1 MKRFLGALM
10 SFSIL
15 LQPMVSTANQM
26 KYGSVALA
34 SDENKVEVTTN
45 EDATDN
51 GRNGSSNDKKL
62 RNSED
67 EKDNSSV
74 SSSNRAN
81 DSPTAMGVDEDGNIT
96 YGIGLEKESLSFDV
110 LKAKT
115 KTPDDVDFD
124 DRDSIKAALSNPDF
138 PFKPDEE
145 WGTFARSQG
154 TKMETWSEIDR
165 DTAKWYREYYNMR
178 LNLMNLARGV
188 AEYDGGH
195 YTASIKLHPTLMR
208 LNDAISWSAYTDRY
222 GNKQPGGYKPG
233 TELGWL
239 YIGGGL
245 VFCLQ
250 PDRPLNTGNG
260 VTGRRDLASIIGQQ
274 AVKDLAKLIYVTQGH
289 RAGVSLK
296 EGDISYYRYIA
307 GQLLVWGYMNRD
319 ASLGALQP
327 NLTIKEWES
336 GSIDRLN
343 DEINKIRAEIAAL
356 DNNGSSLL
364 VANSQY
370 TVKPGQVLELNLNGY
385 KNLSTSVSGI
395 IESAQIVGDK
405 VRIKIKDRDALGGAK
420 IGLLTVDK
428 DKDKYSILERYQPD
442 NASLQQ
448 TVWLQDFYDPASS
461 RVTFNLEDPRGSLR
475 LKKVDETGEAVPYA
489 KFNVTGPEGFYRDVE
504 VTDGEVTLDDLLAG
518 DYTIREIEGHT
529 NYVVNT
535 ESKTVTVSDGGFVTE
550 EIVNKRLAGDFGIFK
565 RNDSTNMGI
574 SGVKFKLTGNSVYN
588 NEQVDRTETTDNQ
601 GKLTFRNLPLGTYNV
616 TEETPAGYV
625 TNGKTYTVKVFKANP
640 NDTTATVNVKDGNK
654 DLTLNGGVLTV
665 DNTPVRGN
673 IKIIKKGSGNWLKN
687 LYQAFLLEGAEFGIY
702 DSQGKEVA
710 KAKTNAQGVVEFN
723 NLLGGKYTVK
733 ETFVP
738 EGFRKIDDF
747 EVTIAEHGKTVTV
760 EKVDEVR
767 KGKLRVVKVDKENNK
782 PVNFAGAQFKIKNLQ
797 TNQFIQQDGK
807 DTFDTNDKGE
817 FTTKLDL
824 LYGKYELVEVKAPV
838 GYVLDTKPVK
848 FSVTGDD
855 TVVSLNFADVR
866 VKGKVTVL
874 KTGAVPTKVAKSNGS
889 YGTEYVLTMEQGR
902 NLSGV
907 EFDVIAK
914 ENITLKTGDVVKR
927 AGEKV
932 GTIVTNAQGQGQ
944 FEGLEI
950 GKYILKETKAPVGY
964 VFAKDTE
971 FEITYEGETK
981 AVVTKD
987 TTVAN
992 DFRQVK
998 LILDKV
1004 EQKQVGLDT
1013 TVNKEHGV
1021 PKYENVPGAGKVFV
1035 VRTKDAI
1042 RDPKGQE
1049 LVPAGGIMATLTT
1062 DGKGHVDKTLAL
1074 PDGKYTV
1081 QEVKTTAGLVLDPAV
1096 REFTVSSVGN
1106 NGIQEINI
1114 AKLVLGGKTHFENN
1128 LKPIELKT
1136 TATNKDDGS
1145 KVVGATEDVT
1155 IVDRVQYKNLIVD
1168 GRSYTVSGKLM
1179 VRETGKPLQ
1188 VGGKE
1193 VVASKT
1199 FVPTVS
1205 DGYVDLEFKFDASA
1219 LGGNKVVAFE
1229 DLHQDKIHVGT
1240 HSDIN
1245 DDGQTVTVPKFE
1257 LKTTAVNAVDNSKV
1271 FDPKEKV
1278 VLKDTVEYKG
1288 AVVGKEYTVTGTLV
1302 DTDGKPILENGKPVV
1317 GETKFKAIATSGTVD
1332 VMFTFNAKSLRGKDV
1347 VVFEKA
1353 YINVGVKLKLVGKHE
1368 DPKDKGQTVKVLDPK
1383 IETMASFNGR
1393 KVEDHLGQVTLR
1405 DVVKATNVIVGND
1418 YELTADLMDPETE
1431 KPIVGKDGQKVTT
1444 KVKFKVGS
1452 ENTFV
1457 VKEEP
1462 KLEKGQMYV
1471 VREGKLIVVNEEG
1484 TLVKEVP
1491 VVNAKDLQ
1499 KGTPVTMFTFAD
1511 LNYDASILENTLKS
1525 NEDLTY
1531 DDAKANK
1538 SLDLLG
1544 LGGKDLT
1551 LPKEKVEQPKEGTE
1565 PKDGNKPVDGK
1576 ATTPSDKTDGKDK
1589 PVDKDKKVEAPKGIH
1604 VDKDG
1609 KVTYTGGDKAILD
1622 DLLKGV
1628 FNPTDLELDELVR
1641 KYKAK
1646 SIKTVVVYEGL
1657 SVDGGEIA
1665 FHRDPKDTDQQG
1677 YHNNIKLRTTFMDV
1691 KTNSHLIEVGGTV
1704 DLVDKV
1710 AVYNVINGNE
1720 YEVTGTIHD
1729 RNTGKPLTKENGEVY
1744 TNTVKVKVNVDGAKQ
1759 GEVVNTVVDVPFT
1772 VNVADIKTSH
1782 IVAFEE
1788 IKRAGGIDV
1797 LAIHKDVNDKYQ
1809 TVEKTTPEVGTKF
1822 ADVKGSQEI
1831 LPMEKVKV
1839 IDHVSLKNV
1848 VNGKKYEVTGTIM
1861 DKATG
1866 KQLVD
1871 ANGKPYESKVT
1882 VEVKD
1887 KDKPEGARVDTTVEV
1902 EFEIDASKLAGKEI
1916 VAFEEL
1922 RKAGDPEVIGSHK
1935 DINDKG
1941 QTIKVNKPVLKT
1953 KAIVDGKKEVTI
1965 DGDVTIEDVISYSG
1979 LKVGVEYTF
1988 TGKLMDAKTKQ
1999 PLKVDGKEVVAET
2012 KVTPD
2017 KESGTAKVTFKFNA
2031 KGLDTTKVVV
2041 FEKALAY
2048 NELTKKPNVIGTHED
2063 FNDKD
2068 QTVDLVKKRLPNT
2081 SLSDMFTDYSGYG
2094 LVVLVVSGLG
2104 LVVIRRRKAE

>member
-1 MKRFLGALM
+1 M
-10 SFSIL
+10 L
-15 LQPMVSTANQM
+15 LQPVVTTANQM

-34 SDENKVEVTTN
+34 SDETRVDVTTN

-51 GRNGSSNDKKL
+51 SRNGSSNDKKL
-62 RNSED
+62 RDSVEK
-67 EKDNSSV
+67 KDNSSV

-81 DSPTAMGVDEDGNIT
+81 DSPIAMGLDEDGNIT
-96 YGIGLEKESLSFDV
+96 YGIELEKESLSFDV

-124 DRDSIKAALSNPDF
+124 DKDSIRAALSNPDF

-145 WGTFARSQG
+145 WGAYAKSQG
-154 TKMETWSEIDR
+154 AKMNTWSEIDR

-178 LNLMNLARGV
+178 LNLMNKAQGV
-188 AEYDGGH
+188 AVYDGGH
-195 YTASIKLHPTLMR
+195 YTVKIDLHPVLSQT
-208 LNDAISWSAYTDRY
+208 NDGVTWTGYTDRL
-222 GNKQPGGYKPG
+222 GNYIPGGTRPG
-233 TELGWL
+233 TELSWI
-239 YIGGGL
+239 YVGGGL
-245 VFCLQ
+245 VFCIQ
-250 PDRPLNTGNG
+250 PERGLNTGNG
-260 VTGRRDLASIIGQQ
+260 VTGHRDLASKIGRQ
-274 AVKDLAKLIYVTQGH
+274 AAQDLAKIIYVTQGN
-289 RAGVSLK
+289 RAGVSLTK
-296 EGDISYYRYIA
+296 GSISFERYIA
-307 GQLLVWGYMNRD
+307 GQILIWGYMKQG
-319 ASLGALQP
+319 ASLGEIQP
-327 NLTIKEWES
+327 GLTIAEWS
-336 GSIDRLN
+336 NGAIDRVN
-343 DEINKIRAEIAAL
+343 AEINDIRAGIAAL
-356 DNNGSSLL
+356 ESNGGSLL
-364 VANSQY
+364 IANSEY
-370 TVKPGQVLELNLNGY
+370 TVKPGQVLELNLNSY
-385 KNLSTSVSGI
+385 RNLSTSVGGI
-395 IESAQIVGDK
+395 IESAQIIGDK
-405 VRIKIKDRDALGGAK
+405 VRIKIKDRDALNGDKTGVV
-420 IGLLTVDK
+420 IVERDK
-428 DKDKYSILERYQPD
+428 DNYSVVERYEPD
-442 NASLQQ
+442 NSSLQQ
-448 TVWLQDFYDPASS
+448 TIWLQTFGDPAKET
-461 RVTFNLEDPRGSLR
+461 VKFNLEDPRGSLK
-475 LKKVDETGEAVPYA
+475 LKKVDDTGEAVPYA
-489 KFNVTGPEGFYRDVE
+489 KFNITGPDGYNKDVE
-504 VTDGEVTLDDLLAG
+504 VTNGEVTLDDLLAG
-518 DYTIREIEGHT
+518 DYTIREIEGHV

-535 ESKTVTVSDGGFVTE
+535 ESKTVTVTDGGFVTE

-565 RNDSTNMGI
+565 RNDLTNAGI

-601 GKLTFRNLPLGTYNV
+601 GKLTFRDLPLGTYNV

-625 TNGKTYTVKVFKANP
+625 TNGKTYTVKVFKANA
-640 NDTTATVNVKDGNK
+640 NDTTATVTVKDGNA
-654 DLTLNGGVLTV
+654 DLTVNDGVLTV

-673 IKIIKKGSGNWLKN
+673 VKIIKKGSGNWLKN

-702 DSQGKEVA
+702 DGQGKEVA

-747 EVTIAEHGKTVTV
+747 EVTIAEHGKTVTI

-838 GYVLDTKPVK
+838 GYILDTKPVK

-874 KTGAVPTKVAKSNGS
+874 KTGAVPTKVAKSNGN

-944 FEGLEI
+944 LEGLEI
-950 GKYILKETKAPVGY
+950 GKYILKETKAPAGY
-964 VFAKDTE
+964 IFAKDTE

-1013 TVNKEHGV
+1013 TTNKAHGV

-1049 LVPAGGIMATLTT
+1049 LVPVGGIMATLTT

-1081 QEVKTTAGLVLDPAV
+1081 QEVKTTAGLILDQAV

-1106 NGIQEINI
+1106 NGIQEVNI

-1128 LKPIELKT
+1128 LNPIELKT

-1145 KVVGATEDVT
+1145 KVLGATEDVT

-1188 VGGKE
+1188 VNGKE

-1245 DDGQTVTVPKFE
+1245 DDGQTVTIPKFE
-1257 LKTTAVNAVDNSKV
+1257 LKTTAVNAADNSKV

-1302 DTDGKPILENGKPVV
+1302 DTDGRPILENGKPVV
-1317 GETKFKAIATSGTVD
+1317 GETKFKATATSGSVD

-1353 YINVGVKLKLVGKHE
+1353 YVGVGVKPKLVGKHE

-1393 KVEDHLGQVTLR
+1393 KVEDRLGQVTLR

-1444 KVKFKVGS
+1444 KVKFKVGG
-1452 ENTFV
+1452 ENTYV

-1471 VREGKLIVVNEEG
+1471 VRDGKLIVVNEEG

-1551 LPKEKVEQPKEGTE
+1551 LPKEKVEQPKEG
-1565 PKDGNKPVDGK
+1565 NKPVDGK
-1576 ATTPSDKTDGKDK
+1576 ATTPSDKADGKDK
-1589 PVDKDKKVEAPKGIH
+1589 PADKDKKVEAPKGIH

-1628 FNPTDLELDELVR
+1628 FNPSDLELDELVR

-1657 SVDGGEIA
+1657 SVDGQEIA

-1729 RNTGKPLTKENGEVY
+1729 RNTGKPLTKENGDVY

-1953 KAIVDGKKEVTI
+1953 KATVDGKKEVTI

-2094 LVVLVVSGLG
+2094 LVVLVISGLG

>member
-1 MKRFLGALM
+1 M
-10 SFSIL
+10 L

-34 SDENKVEVTTN
+34 SDENRVEVTTN
-45 EDATDN
+45 EDATEN
-51 GRNGSSNDKKL
+51 RINGSSNDKKL
-62 RNSED
+62 RNNED
-67 EKDNSSV
+67 KTDKSSV
-74 SSSNRAN
+74 SGSNKAN
-81 DSPTAMGVDEDGNIT
+81 DSPVALGVDNAGNIT
-96 YGIGLEKESLSFDV
+96 YGLELEKESLSFDV
-110 LKAKT
+110 LKART

-124 DRDSIKAALSNPDF
+124 DMDSIRAALSNPDF

-145 WGTFARSQG
+145 WGAFAKTQG
-154 TKMETWSEIDR
+154 AKMETWSEIDR
-165 DTAKWYREYYNMR
+165 NAAKWYREYYNMR
-178 LNLMNLARGV
+178 LNLMAIAHGV

-195 YTASIKLHPTLMR
+195 YTATIKLHPTLMQM
-208 LNDAISWSAYTDRY
+208 NNAISWSAYTDRY
-222 GNKQPGGYKPG
+222 GHHQPAADKPG

-250 PDRPLNTGNG
+250 PERLLNTGNG

-307 GQLLVWGYMNRD
+307 GQLLVWGYMRQG
-319 ASLGALQP
+319 ASLGDLQP
-327 NLTIKEWES
+327 DISIKSWEN
-336 GSIDRLN
+336 GSIERLN

-356 DNNGSSLL
+356 DNNGGSLL
-364 VANSQY
+364 IANSEY
-370 TVKPGQVLELNLNGY
+370 TVKPGQVLELNLNSY

-395 IESAQIVGDK
+395 VESAQIIGDK

-448 TVWLQDFYDPASS
+448 TVWLQEFGDPDSAEV
-461 RVTFNLEDPRGSLR
+461 RFNLEDPRGSLK
-475 LKKVDETGEAVPYA
+475 LKKVDDTGEAVPYA
-489 KFNVTGPEGFYRDVE
+489 KFNVTGPDGYNKDVE
-504 VTDGEVTLDDLLAG
+504 VTNGEVTLDDLLAG
-518 DYTIREIEGHT
+518 DYTIREIEGHV

-535 ESKTVTVSDGGFVTE
+535 ESKTVTVTDGGFATE

-565 RNDSTNMGI
+565 RNDLTNAGI

-588 NEQVDRTETTDNQ
+588 NEQVDRTETTDTQ
-601 GKLTFRNLPLGTYNV
+601 GKLTFRDLPLGTYNV

-625 TNGKTYTVKVFKANP
+625 TNGKTYTVKVFKANA
-640 NDTTATVNVKDGNK
+640 NDTTATVTVKDGNT
-654 DLTLNGGVLTV
+654 DLTVNDGVLTV

-673 IKIIKKGSGNWLKN
+673 VKIIKKGSGNWLKN

-702 DSQGKEVA
+702 DGQGKEIA

-747 EVTIAEHGKTVTV
+747 EVTISEHGKTVTI

-838 GYVLDTKPVK
+838 GYLLDTKPVK

-866 VKGKVTVL
+866 VKGKVTVV

-950 GKYILKETKAPVGY
+950 GKYVLKETKAPAGY
-964 VFAKDTE
+964 IFAKDTE

-981 AVVTKD
+981 AVVTKG

-1004 EQKQVGLDT
+1004 EQRQVGLDT
-1013 TVNKEHGV
+1013 TANKEHGV

-1049 LVPAGGIMATLTT
+1049 LVPASGIMATLTT

-1128 LKPIELKT
+1128 LKPIELRT

-1188 VGGKE
+1188 VNGKE

-1199 FVPTVS
+1199 FVPTTS

-1245 DDGQTVTVPKFE
+1245 DDGQTVTIPKFE
-1257 LKTTAVNAVDNSKV
+1257 LKTTAVNAADNSKV

-1302 DTDGKPILENGKPVV
+1302 DTDGRPILENGKPVV
-1317 GETKFKAIATSGTVD
+1317 GETKFKATATSGSVD
-1332 VMFTFNAKSLRGKDV
+1332 VMFTFNAKALRGKDV

-1353 YINVGVKLKLVGKHE
+1353 YVNVGVKPKLVGKHE

-1393 KVEDHLGQVTLR
+1393 KVEDRLGQVTLR
-1405 DVVKATNVIVGND
+1405 DVVKATNVVVGND

-1444 KVKFKVGS
+1444 KVKFKVGG
-1452 ENTFV
+1452 ENTYV

-1471 VREGKLIVVNEEG
+1471 VRDGKLIIVNEEG
-1484 TLVKEVP
+1484 TQVKEVP
-1491 VVNAKDLQ
+1491 VVDAKSLQ

-1551 LPKEKVEQPKEGTE
+1551 LPKEKAEQPKEGTE

-1576 ATTPSDKTDGKDK
+1576 ATKPSDKADGKDKTDGKDK
-1589 PVDKDKKVEAPKGIH
+1589 PVDKDKKAEAPKGIH

-1628 FNPTDLELDELVR
+1628 FNPTDLELDELAR

-1657 SVDGGEIA
+1657 SVDGQEIA

-1729 RNTGKPLTKENGEVY
+1729 RNTGKPLTKENGDVY
-1744 TNTVKVKVNVDGAKQ
+1744 TNTVKVKVNVEGAKQ

-1788 IKRAGGIDV
+1788 IKRAGGVDV

-1953 KAIVDGKKEVTI
+1953 KATVDGKKEVTI

-2094 LVVLVVSGLG
+2094 LVVLVISGLG
-2104 LVVIRRRKAE
+2104 LVVIKRRKAE

>member
-1 MKRFLGALM
+1 M
-10 SFSIL
+10 L
-15 LQPMVSTANQM
+15 LQPVVTTANQM

-34 SDENKVEVTTN
+34 SDETKVDVTTN

-51 GRNGSSNDKKL
+51 SRNGSSNDKKL
-62 RNSED
+62 RDSVEK
-67 EKDNSSV
+67 KDNSSV

-81 DSPTAMGVDEDGNIT
+81 DSPIAMGLDEDGNIT
-96 YGIGLEKESLSFDV
+96 YGIELEKESLSFDV

-124 DRDSIKAALSNPDF
+124 DKDSIRAALSNPDF

-145 WGTFARSQG
+145 WGAYAKSQG
-154 TKMETWSEIDR
+154 AKMNTWSEIDR

-178 LNLMNLARGV
+178 LNLMNKAQGV
-188 AEYDGGH
+188 AVYDGGH
-195 YTASIKLHPTLMR
+195 YTVKIDLHPVLSQT
-208 LNDAISWSAYTDRY
+208 NDGVTWTGYTDRL
-222 GNKQPGGYKPG
+222 GNYIPGGTRPG
-233 TELGWL
+233 TELSWI
-239 YIGGGL
+239 YVGGGL
-245 VFCLQ
+245 VFCIQ
-250 PDRPLNTGNG
+250 PERGLNTGNG
-260 VTGRRDLASIIGQQ
+260 VTGHRDLASKIGRQ
-274 AVKDLAKLIYVTQGH
+274 AAQDLAKIIYVTQGN
-289 RAGVSLK
+289 RAGVSLTK
-296 EGDISYYRYIA
+296 GSISFERYIA
-307 GQLLVWGYMNRD
+307 GQILIWGYMKQG
-319 ASLGALQP
+319 ASLGEIQP
-327 NLTIKEWES
+327 GLTIAEWS
-336 GSIDRLN
+336 NGAIDRVN
-343 DEINKIRAEIAAL
+343 AEINDIRAGIAAL
-356 DNNGSSLL
+356 ESNGGSLL
-364 VANSQY
+364 IANSEY
-370 TVKPGQVLELNLNGY
+370 TVKPGQVLELNLNNY
-385 KNLSTSVSGI
+385 RNLSTSVSGI
-395 IESAQIVGDK
+395 VESAQIIGDK

-420 IGLLTVDK
+420 IGTVTVGK
-428 DKDKYSILERYQPD
+428 DKDKYSIVERYQPD

-448 TVWLQDFYDPASS
+448 TIWLQEFGDPDSAE
-461 RVTFNLEDPRGSLR
+461 VKFNLEDPRGSLK
-475 LKKVDETGEAVPYA
+475 LKKVDDTGEAVPYA
-489 KFNVTGPEGFYRDVE
+489 KFNVTGPDGYNKDVE
-504 VTDGEVTLDDLLAG
+504 VTNGEVTLDDLLAG
-518 DYTIREIEGHT
+518 DYTIREIEGHV

-535 ESKTVTVSDGGFVTE
+535 ESKTVTVTDGGFVTE

-565 RNDSTNMGI
+565 RNDLTNAGI

-601 GKLTFRNLPLGTYNV
+601 GKLTFRDLPLGTYNV

-625 TNGKTYTVKVFKANP
+625 TNGKTYTVKVFKANA
-640 NDTTATVNVKDGNK
+640 NDTTATVTVKDGNT
-654 DLTLNGGVLTV
+654 DLTVNDGVLTV

-673 IKIIKKGSGNWLKN
+673 VKIIKKGSGNWLKN

-702 DSQGKEVA
+702 DGQGKEVA

-747 EVTIAEHGKTVTV
+747 EVTIAEHGKTVTI

-874 KTGAVPTKVAKSNGS
+874 KTGATPTKVAKSNGS

-950 GKYILKETKAPVGY
+950 GKYILKETKAPAGY
-964 VFAKDTE
+964 IFAKDTE

-1013 TVNKEHGV
+1013 TTNKAHGV

-1049 LVPAGGIMATLTT
+1049 LVPVGGIMATLTT

-1106 NGIQEINI
+1106 NGIQEVNI

-1155 IVDRVQYKNLIVD
+1155 VVDRVQYKNLIVD

-1179 VRETGKPLQ
+1179 VRETGRPLQ
-1188 VGGKE
+1188 VNGKE

-1245 DDGQTVTVPKFE
+1245 DDGQTVTIPKFE
-1257 LKTTAVNAVDNSKV
+1257 LKTTAVNAADNSKV

-1302 DTDGKPILENGKPVV
+1302 DTDGRPILENGKPVV
-1317 GETKFKAIATSGTVD
+1317 GETKFKATATSGSVD

-1353 YINVGVKLKLVGKHE
+1353 YVGVGVKPKLVGKHE

-1444 KVKFKVGS
+1444 KVKFKVGG
-1452 ENTFV
+1452 ENTYV

-1471 VREGKLIVVNEEG
+1471 VRDGKLIVVNEEG

-1544 LGGKDLT
+1544 LAGKDLT
-1551 LPKEKVEQPKEGTE
+1551 LPKEKVEQPKEG
-1565 PKDGNKPVDGK
+1565 NKPVDGK
-1576 ATTPSDKTDGKDK
+1576 ATTPSDKADGKDK
-1589 PVDKDKKVEAPKGIH
+1589 PADKDKKVEAPKGIH

-1622 DLLKGV
+1622 NLLKGV
-1628 FNPTDLELDELVR
+1628 FNPSDLELDELVR

-1657 SVDGGEIA
+1657 SVDGQEIA

-1788 IKRAGGIDV
+1788 IKRAGGVDV

-1839 IDHVSLKNV
+1839 IDHVALKNV

-1871 ANGKPYESKVT
+1871 ANGKPYEYKVT

-1953 KAIVDGKKEVTI
+1953 RATVDGKKEVTI

-2041 FEKALAY
+2041 FEKAVVY

-2094 LVVLVVSGLG
+2094 LVVLVISGLG

>member
-1 MKRFLGALM
+1 MKKRAMKRFLGALM
-10 SFSIL
+10 SFSML
-15 LQPMVSTANQM
+15 LQPVVTTANQM

-34 SDENKVEVTTN
+34 SDETKVDVTTN

-51 GRNGSSNDKKL
+51 SRNGSSNDKKL
-62 RNSED
+62 RDSVEK
-67 EKDNSSV
+67 KDNSSV

-81 DSPTAMGVDEDGNIT
+81 DSPIAMGLDEDGNIT
-96 YGIGLEKESLSFDV
+96 YGIELEKESLSFDV

-124 DRDSIKAALSNPDF
+124 DKDSIRAALSNPDF

-145 WGTFARSQG
+145 WGAYAKSQG
-154 TKMETWSEIDR
+154 AKMNTWSEIDR

-178 LNLMNLARGV
+178 LNLMNKAQGV
-188 AEYDGGH
+188 AVYDGGH
-195 YTASIKLHPTLMR
+195 YTVKIDLHPVLSQT
-208 LNDAISWSAYTDRY
+208 NDGVTWTGYTDRL
-222 GNKQPGGYKPG
+222 GNYIPGGTRPG
-233 TELGWL
+233 TELSWI
-239 YIGGGL
+239 YVGGGL
-245 VFCLQ
+245 VFCIQ
-250 PDRPLNTGNG
+250 PERGLNTGNG
-260 VTGRRDLASIIGQQ
+260 VTGHRDLASKIGRQ
-274 AVKDLAKLIYVTQGH
+274 AAQDLAKIIYVTQGN
-289 RAGVSLK
+289 RAGVSLTK
-296 EGDISYYRYIA
+296 GSISFERYIA
-307 GQLLVWGYMNRD
+307 GQILIWGYMKQG
-319 ASLGALQP
+319 ASLGEIQP
-327 NLTIKEWES
+327 GLTIAEWS
-336 GSIDRLN
+336 NGAIDRVN
-343 DEINKIRAEIAAL
+343 AEINDIRAGIAAL
-356 DNNGSSLL
+356 ESNGGSLL
-364 VANSQY
+364 IANSEY
-370 TVKPGQVLELNLNGY
+370 TVKPGQVLELNLNSY
-385 KNLSTSVSGI
+385 RNLSTSVSGI
-395 IESAQIVGDK
+395 VESAQIIGDK

-420 IGLLTVDK
+420 IGTVTVDK
-428 DKDKYSILERYQPD
+428 DKDKYSIVERYQPD

-448 TVWLQDFYDPASS
+448 TIWLQEFGDPDSAE
-461 RVTFNLEDPRGSLR
+461 VKFNLEDPRGSLK
-475 LKKVDETGEAVPYA
+475 LKKVDDTGEAVPYA
-489 KFNVTGPEGFYRDVE
+489 KFNVTGPDGYNKDVE
-504 VTDGEVTLDDLLAG
+504 VTNGEVTLDDLLAG
-518 DYTIREIEGHT
+518 DYTIREIEGHV

-535 ESKTVTVSDGGFVTE
+535 ESKTVTVTDGGFVTE

-565 RNDSTNMGI
+565 RNDLTNAGI

-601 GKLTFRNLPLGTYNV
+601 GKLTFRDLPLGTYNV

-625 TNGKTYTVKVFKANP
+625 TNGKTYTVKVFKANA
-640 NDTTATVNVKDGNK
+640 NDTTATVTVKDGNT
-654 DLTLNGGVLTV
+654 DLTVNDGVLTV

-673 IKIIKKGSGNWLKN
+673 VKIIKKGSGNWLKN

-702 DSQGKEVA
+702 DGQGKEVA

-747 EVTIAEHGKTVTV
+747 EVTIAEHGKTVTI

-855 TVVSLNFADVR
+855 TVVSLNFADIR

-874 KTGAVPTKVAKSNGS
+874 KTGATPTKVAKSNGS

-950 GKYILKETKAPVGY
+950 GKYILKETKAPAGY
-964 VFAKDTE
+964 IFAKDTE

-981 AVVTKD
+981 ALVTKG

-1013 TVNKEHGV
+1013 TTNKAHGV

-1081 QEVKTTAGLVLDPAV
+1081 QEVKTTAGLILDQAV

-1106 NGIQEINI
+1106 NGIQEVNI

-1128 LKPIELKT
+1128 LNPIELKT

-1145 KVVGATEDVT
+1145 KVLGATEDVT

-1188 VGGKE
+1188 VNGKE

-1245 DDGQTVTVPKFE
+1245 DDGQTVTIPKFE
-1257 LKTTAVNAVDNSKV
+1257 LKTTAVNAADNSKV

-1302 DTDGKPILENGKPVV
+1302 DTDGRPILENGKPVV
-1317 GETKFKAIATSGTVD
+1317 GETKFKATATSGSVD

-1353 YINVGVKLKLVGKHE
+1353 YVGVGVKPKLVGKHE

-1393 KVEDHLGQVTLR
+1393 KVEDRLGQVTLR

-1444 KVKFKVGS
+1444 KVKFKVGG
-1452 ENTFV
+1452 ENTYV

-1471 VREGKLIVVNEEG
+1471 VRDGKLIVVNEEG

-1491 VVNAKDLQ
+1491 VVNVKDLQ

-1511 LNYDASILENTLKS
+1511 LNYDASILENKLKAD
-1525 NEDLTY
+1525 EDLTY

-1544 LGGKDLT
+1544 LAGKDLT
-1551 LPKEKVEQPKEGTE
+1551 LPKEKAEQPKEGT
-1565 PKDGNKPVDGK
+1565 KPVDGK
-1576 ATTPSDKTDGKDK
+1576 ATTPSDKADGKDK
-1589 PVDKDKKVEAPKGIH
+1589 PADKDKKVEAPKGIH

-1628 FNPTDLELDELVR
+1628 FNPSDLELDELVR

-1657 SVDGGEIA
+1657 SVDGQEIA

-1729 RNTGKPLTKENGEVY
+1729 RNTGKPLTKENGDVY

-1809 TVEKTTPEVGTKF
+1809 TIEKTTPEVGTKF
-1822 ADVKGSQEI
+1822 ADVKDSQEI

-1953 KAIVDGKKEVTI
+1953 KATVDGKKEVTI

-2012 KVTPD
+2012 KVTPA

-2094 LVVLVVSGLG
+2094 LVVLVISGLG

>member
-1 MKRFLGALM
+1 M
-10 SFSIL
+10 L

-34 SDENKVEVTTN
+34 SDENRVEVTTN
-45 EDATDN
+45 EDATEN
-51 GRNGSSNDKKL
+51 RINGSSNDKKL
-62 RNSED
+62 RNNNED
-67 EKDNSSV
+67 KTDKSSV
-74 SSSNRAN
+74 GGSNRAN
-81 DSPTAMGVDEDGNIT
+81 DSPVALGVDNAGNIT
-96 YGIGLEKESLSFDV
+96 YGLELEKESLSFDV
-110 LKAKT
+110 LKART

-124 DRDSIKAALSNPDF
+124 DMDSIRAALSNPDF

-145 WGTFARSQG
+145 WGTFAKTQG
-154 TKMETWSEIDR
+154 AKMETWSEIDR
-165 DTAKWYREYYNMR
+165 NAAKWYREYYNMR
-178 LNLMNLARGV
+178 LNLMAIAHGV

-195 YTASIKLHPTLMR
+195 YTATIKLHPTLMR
-208 LNDAISWSAYTDRY
+208 MNNAISWSAYTDRY
-222 GNKQPGGYKPG
+222 GHHQPAAEKPG

-250 PDRPLNTGNG
+250 PERLLNTGNG

-307 GQLLVWGYMNRD
+307 GQLLVWGYMRQG
-319 ASLGALQP
+319 ATLGDLQP
-327 NLTIKEWES
+327 DISISEWEN
-336 GSIDRLN
+336 GSIARLN

-356 DNNGSSLL
+356 DDNGGSLL

-370 TVKPGQVLELNLNGY
+370 TVKPGQVLELSLNGY

-395 IESAQIVGDK
+395 VESAQIVGDK

-448 TVWLQDFYDPASS
+448 TVWLQEFGDPVSEK
-461 RVTFNLEDPRGSLR
+461 VTFNLEDPRGSLKI
-475 LKKVDETGEAVPYA
+475 KKVDDTGAVVPYA
-489 KFNVTGPEGFYRDVE
+489 KFNVTGPDGYNKDVE
-504 VTDGEVTLDDLLAG
+504 VTNGEVTLNDLVAG
-518 DYTIREIEGHT
+518 QYTVREIEGHA

-535 ESKTVTVSDGGFVTE
+535 ESKVVTVTDGGEVTQ

-565 RNDSTNMGI
+565 RNDLTNAGI

-601 GKLTFRNLPLGTYNV
+601 GKLTFRNLPLGAYNV

-640 NDTTATVNVKDGNK
+640 NDTTATVTVKDGNK

-673 IKIIKKGSGNWLKN
+673 IKIIKKGSGNWMKN

-747 EVTIAEHGKTVTV
+747 EVTVAEHGKTVTV

-950 GKYILKETKAPVGY
+950 GKYILKETKAPAGY

-981 AVVTKD
+981 ALVTKD

-1013 TVNKEHGV
+1013 TANKEHGV

-1062 DGKGHVDKTLAL
+1062 DAKGHVDKTVAL

-1081 QEVKTTAGLVLDPAV
+1081 QEVKTTAGLILDPAV

-1128 LKPIELKT
+1128 LKPVELRT

-1199 FVPTVS
+1199 FVPTTS

-1245 DDGQTVTVPKFE
+1245 DDGQTVTIPKFE
-1257 LKTTAVNAVDNSKV
+1257 LKTTAVNAADNSKV

-1302 DTDGKPILENGKPVV
+1302 DTNGKPILENGKPVV
-1317 GETKFKAIATSGTVD
+1317 GETKFKATATSGTVD

-1353 YINVGVKLKLVGKHE
+1353 YVGVGVKPKLVGNHE

-1444 KVKFKVGS
+1444 KVKFKVGG
-1452 ENTFV
+1452 ENTYV

-1471 VREGKLIVVNEEG
+1471 VRDGKLIIVNEEG

-1544 LGGKDLT
+1544 LDGKDLT
-1551 LPKEKVEQPKEGTE
+1551 LPKEKVEKPKEGTE

-1576 ATTPSDKTDGKDK
+1576 ATTPSDKADGKDK
-1589 PVDKDKKVEAPKGIH
+1589 TVGKDKPADKDKKVEAPKGIH

-1657 SVDGGEIA
+1657 SVDGQEIA

-1729 RNTGKPLTKENGEVY
+1729 RNTGKPLAKDNGEVY

-1788 IKRAGGIDV
+1788 IKRAGGVDV

-1953 KAIVDGKKEVTI
+1953 KATVDGKKEVTI

>member
-1 MKRFLGALM
+1 M
-10 SFSIL
+10 L
-15 LQPMVSTANQM
+15 LQPMVSTANHM

-34 SDENKVEVTTN
+34 SDENRVEVTTN

-51 GRNGSSNDKKL
+51 SRNSSSNDKKL
-62 RNSED
+62 RDSVDKE
-67 EKDNSSV
+67 DNSSV

-81 DSPTAMGVDEDGNIT
+81 ASPAPMGVDEDGNIT
-96 YGIGLEKESLSFDV
+96 YGIELEKESLSLDV

-115 KTPDDVDFD
+115 RTPDDVDFN
-124 DRDSIKAALSNPDF
+124 DRDSIKAALNNPDF

-145 WGTFARSQG
+145 WTAFARSQG
-154 TKMETWSEIDR
+154 AKMETWSEIDR
-165 DTAKWYREYYNMR
+165 NQAKWYREYYNMR
-178 LNLMNLARGV
+178 LNLMNAARGV
-188 AEYDGGH
+188 AEYNGGH
-195 YTASIKLHPTLMR
+195 YLVTIDLHPVLKTMD
-208 LNDAISWSAYTDRY
+208 NTVKWSAYTDRY
-222 GNKQPGGYKPG
+222 GHNQPKSSKRGS
-233 TELGWL
+233 ELGWL
-239 YIGGGL
+239 YVGGGL
-245 VFCLQ
+245 VFCIQ
-250 PDRPLNTGNG
+250 PERLLNTGNG
-260 VTGRRDLASIIGQQ
+260 VTGRNDLASIIGQQ
-274 AVKDLAKLIYVTQGH
+274 ATQDLAKLIYVIQGN
-289 RAGVSLK
+289 RAGISLQ
-296 EGDISYYRYIA
+296 ESDISYYRYIA
-307 GQLLVWGYMNRD
+307 GQLLIWGYMRQG
-319 ASLGALQP
+319 ASLGDLQP
-327 NLTIKEWES
+327 DITISEWEDN
-336 GSIDRLN
+336 GNGNGVDKINTEIDN
-343 DEINKIRAEIAAL
+343 IRRELAAL
-356 DNNGSSLL
+356 ENNGGSLL
-364 VANSQY
+364 IANSNY
-370 TVKPGQVLELNLNGY
+370 TVKPGQVLELNLNSY
-385 KNLSTSVSGI
+385 KNLSTSVKGI
-395 IESAQIVGDK
+395 VESAQIIGDK
-405 VRIKIKDRDALGGAK
+405 VHIKIKDRAALGNDKFGEVR
-420 IGLLTVDK
+420 VDK
-428 DKDKYSILERYQPD
+428 DKDTYSIVERYQPD

-448 TVWLQDFYDPASS
+448 TIWLQEFGDPDNA
-461 RVTFNLEDPRGSLR
+461 RVTFNLEDPRGSLK
-475 LKKVDETGEAVPYA
+475 LKKVDETGEVVPYA
-489 KFNVTGPEGFYRDVE
+489 KFNVTGPEGFNRDVE
-504 VTDGEVTLDDLLAG
+504 VTNGEVTLNDLLAG
-518 DYTIREIEGHT
+518 QYTIREIEGHA

-535 ESKTVTVSDGGFVTE
+535 ESKVVTVTDGGEVTQ

-565 RNDSTNMGI
+565 RNDLTNAGI

-673 IKIIKKGSGNWLKN
+673 IKIIKKGSGNWMKN

-747 EVTIAEHGKTVTV
+747 EVTVAEHGKTVTV

-874 KTGAVPTKVAKSNGS
+874 KTGAVPTKVAKSNGN

-944 FEGLEI
+944 LEGLEI
-950 GKYILKETKAPVGY
+950 GKYILKETKAPAGY
-964 VFAKDTE
+964 IFAKDTE

-981 AVVTKD
+981 ALVTKG

-1013 TVNKEHGV
+1013 TTNKAHGV

-1049 LVPAGGIMATLTT
+1049 LVPVGGIMATLTT

-1081 QEVKTTAGLVLDPAV
+1081 QEVKTTAGLILDPAV

-1245 DDGQTVTVPKFE
+1245 DDGQTVTIPKFE

-1317 GETKFKAIATSGTVD
+1317 GSTKFTATATSGTVD

-1353 YINVGVKLKLVGKHE
+1353 YVGVGVKPKLVGKHE

-1471 VREGKLIVVNEEG
+1471 VRDGKLIIVNEEG

-1491 VVNAKDLQ
+1491 VVDAKDLQ

-1525 NEDLTY
+1525 DEDLTY

-1551 LPKEKVEQPKEGTE
+1551 LPKEKVEKPKEGTA

-1576 ATTPSDKTDGKDK
+1576 ATTPSDEADGKDKTDGKDK
-1589 PVDKDKKVEAPKGIH
+1589 PADKDKKAEAPKGIH

-1657 SVDGGEIA
+1657 SVDGQEIA

-1691 KTNSHLIEVGGTV
+1691 KTNSHLIEVGGIV

-1729 RNTGKPLTKENGEVY
+1729 RNTGKPLTKDNGEVY

-1788 IKRAGGIDV
+1788 IKRAGGVDV

-1953 KAIVDGKKEVTI
+1953 KATVDGKKEVTI

-2012 KVTPD
+2012 KVTHD

-2094 LVVLVVSGLG
+2094 LVVLVISGLG

>member
-1 MKRFLGALM
+1 M
-10 SFSIL
+10 L
-15 LQPMVSTANQM
+15 LQPVVTTANQM

-34 SDENKVEVTTN
+34 SDETRVDVTTN

-51 GRNGSSNDKKL
+51 SRNGSSNDKKL
-62 RNSED
+62 RDSVEK
-67 EKDNSSV
+67 KDNSSV

-81 DSPTAMGVDEDGNIT
+81 DSPIAMGLDEDGNIT
-96 YGIGLEKESLSFDV
+96 YGIELEKESLSFDV

-124 DRDSIKAALSNPDF
+124 DKDSIRAALSNPDF

-145 WGTFARSQG
+145 WGAYAKSQG
-154 TKMETWSEIDR
+154 AKMNTWSEIDR

-178 LNLMNLARGV
+178 LNLMNKAQGV
-188 AEYDGGH
+188 AVYDGGH
-195 YTASIKLHPTLMR
+195 YTVKIDLHPVLSQT
-208 LNDAISWSAYTDRY
+208 NDGVTWTGYTDRL
-222 GNKQPGGYKPG
+222 GNYIPGGTRPG
-233 TELGWL
+233 TELSWI
-239 YIGGGL
+239 YVGGGL
-245 VFCLQ
+245 VFCIQ
-250 PDRPLNTGNG
+250 PERGLNTGNG
-260 VTGRRDLASIIGQQ
+260 VTGHRDLASKIGRQ
-274 AVKDLAKLIYVTQGH
+274 AAQDLAKIIYVTQGN
-289 RAGVSLK
+289 RAGVSLTK
-296 EGDISYYRYIA
+296 GSISFERYIA
-307 GQLLVWGYMNRD
+307 GQILIWGYMKQG
-319 ASLGALQP
+319 ASLGEIQP
-327 NLTIKEWES
+327 GLTIAEWS
-336 GSIDRLN
+336 NGAIDRVN
-343 DEINKIRAEIAAL
+343 AEINDIRAGIAAL
-356 DNNGSSLL
+356 ESNGGSLL
-364 VANSQY
+364 IANSEY
-370 TVKPGQVLELNLNGY
+370 TVKPGQVLELNLNSY
-385 KNLSTSVSGI
+385 KNLSTSVNGI
-395 IESAQIVGDK
+395 VESAQIIGDK

-420 IGLLTVDK
+420 VGTVTVDK
-428 DKDKYSILERYQPD
+428 DRDKYSIVERYQPD
-442 NASLQQ
+442 NESLQQ
-448 TVWLQDFYDPASS
+448 TIWLQDFYDPATS
-461 RVTFNLEDPRGSLR
+461 RVTFNLEDPRGSLK
-475 LKKVDETGEAVPYA
+475 LKKVDDTGEAVPYA
-489 KFNVTGPEGFYRDVE
+489 KFNVTGPDGYNKDVE
-504 VTDGEVTLDDLLAG
+504 VTNGEVTLDDLLAG
-518 DYTIREIEGHT
+518 DYTIREIEGHV

-535 ESKTVTVSDGGFVTE
+535 ESKTVTVTDGGFVTE

-565 RNDSTNMGI
+565 RNDLTNAGI

-601 GKLTFRNLPLGTYNV
+601 GKLTFRDLPLGTYNV

-625 TNGKTYTVKVFKANP
+625 TNGKTYTVKVFKANA
-640 NDTTATVNVKDGNK
+640 NDTTATVTVKDGNT
-654 DLTLNGGVLTV
+654 DLTVNDGVLTV

-673 IKIIKKGSGNWLKN
+673 VKIIKKGSGNWLKN

-702 DSQGKEVA
+702 DDQGKEVA

-747 EVTIAEHGKTVTV
+747 EVTISEHGKTVTI

-767 KGKLRVVKVDKENNK
+767 KGKLRVVKVDKESNK

-824 LYGKYELVEVKAPV
+824 LYGKYELVEVKAPA
-838 GYVLDTKPVK
+838 GYLLDTKPVK

-950 GKYILKETKAPVGY
+950 GKYILKETKAPAGY
-964 VFAKDTE
+964 IFAKDTE

-981 AVVTKD
+981 ALVTKD
-987 TTVAN
+987 TKVAN

-1013 TVNKEHGV
+1013 TTNKAHGV

-1081 QEVKTTAGLVLDPAV
+1081 QEVKTTAGLILDPAV

-1106 NGIQEINI
+1106 NGIQEVNI

-1128 LKPIELKT
+1128 LNPIELKT

-1155 IVDRVQYKNLIVD
+1155 VVDRVQYKNLIVD

-1179 VRETGKPLQ
+1179 VRETGRPLQ
-1188 VGGKE
+1188 VNGKE

-1245 DDGQTVTVPKFE
+1245 DDGQTVTIPKFE
-1257 LKTTAVNAVDNSKV
+1257 LKTTAVNAADNSKV

-1302 DTDGKPILENGKPVV
+1302 DTDGRPILENGKPVV
-1317 GETKFKAIATSGTVD
+1317 GETKFKATATSGSVD

-1353 YINVGVKLKLVGKHE
+1353 YVGVGVKPKLVGKHE

-1393 KVEDHLGQVTLR
+1393 KVEDRLGQVTLR

-1444 KVKFKVGS
+1444 KVKFKVGG
-1452 ENTFV
+1452 ENTYV

-1471 VREGKLIVVNEEG
+1471 VRDGKLIVVNEEG

-1551 LPKEKVEQPKEGTE
+1551 LPKEKVEQPKEGT
-1565 PKDGNKPVDGK
+1565 KPVDGK
-1576 ATTPSDKTDGKDK
+1576 ATTPSDKADGKDK
-1589 PVDKDKKVEAPKGIH
+1589 PADKDKKVEAPKGIH

-1628 FNPTDLELDELVR
+1628 FNPSDLELDELVR

-1657 SVDGGEIA
+1657 SVDGQEIA

-1729 RNTGKPLTKENGEVY
+1729 RNTGKPLTKENGDVY

-1772 VNVADIKTSH
+1772 FNVADIKTSH

-1809 TVEKTTPEVGTKF
+1809 TVEKTTPDVGTKF

-1953 KAIVDGKKEVTI
+1953 KATVDGKKEVTI

-2094 LVVLVVSGLG
+2094 LVVLVISGLG

>member
-1 MKRFLGALM
+1 M
-10 SFSIL
+10 L
-15 LQPMVSTANQM
+15 LQPVVTTANQM

-34 SDENKVEVTTN
+34 SDETKVDVTTN

-51 GRNGSSNDKKL
+51 SRNGSSNDKKL
-62 RNSED
+62 RDSVEK
-67 EKDNSSV
+67 KDNSSV

-81 DSPTAMGVDEDGNIT
+81 DSPIAMGLDEDGNIT
-96 YGIGLEKESLSFDV
+96 YGIELEKESLSFDV

-124 DRDSIKAALSNPDF
+124 DKDSIRAALSNPDF

-145 WGTFARSQG
+145 WGAYAKSQG
-154 TKMETWSEIDR
+154 AKMNTWSEIDR

-178 LNLMNLARGV
+178 LNLMNKAQGV
-188 AEYDGGH
+188 AVYDGGH
-195 YTASIKLHPTLMR
+195 YTVKIDLHPVLSQT
-208 LNDAISWSAYTDRY
+208 NDGVTWTGYTDRL
-222 GNKQPGGYKPG
+222 GNYIPGGTRPG
-233 TELGWL
+233 TELSWI
-239 YIGGGL
+239 YVGGGL
-245 VFCLQ
+245 VFCIQ
-250 PDRPLNTGNG
+250 PERTLNTGNG
-260 VTGRRDLASIIGQQ
+260 VTGHHDLASKIGRQ
-274 AVKDLAKLIYVTQGH
+274 AAQDLAKIIYVTQGN
-289 RAGVSLK
+289 RAGVSLTK
-296 EGDISYYRYIA
+296 GSISFERYIA
-307 GQLLVWGYMNRD
+307 GQILIWGYMKQG
-319 ASLGALQP
+319 ASLGEIQP
-327 NLTIKEWES
+327 GLTIAEWS
-336 GSIDRLN
+336 NGAIDRVN
-343 DEINKIRAEIAAL
+343 AEINDIRAGIAAL
-356 DNNGSSLL
+356 ESNGDSLL
-364 VANSQY
+364 IANSEY
-370 TVKPGQVLELNLNGY
+370 TVKPGQVLELNLNSY
-385 KNLSTSVSGI
+385 KNLSTSVNGI
-395 IESAQIVGDK
+395 VESAQIIGDK

-420 IGLLTVDK
+420 VGTVTVDK
-428 DKDKYSILERYQPD
+428 DKDKYSIVERYQPD

-448 TVWLQDFYDPASS
+448 TIWLQDFGDPATS
-461 RVTFNLEDPRGSLR
+461 RVTFNLEDPRGSLK
-475 LKKVDETGEAVPYA
+475 LKKVDDTGEAVPYA
-489 KFNVTGPEGFYRDVE
+489 KFNVTGPDGYNKDVE
-504 VTDGEVTLDDLLAG
+504 VTNGEVTLDDLLAG
-518 DYTIREIEGHT
+518 DYTIREIEGHV

-535 ESKTVTVSDGGFVTE
+535 ESKTVTVTDGGFVTE

-565 RNDSTNMGI
+565 RNDLTNAGI

-601 GKLTFRNLPLGTYNV
+601 GKLTFRDLPLGTYNV

-625 TNGKTYTVKVFKANP
+625 TNGKTYTVKVFKANA
-640 NDTTATVNVKDGNK
+640 NDTTATVTVKDGNT
-654 DLTLNGGVLTV
+654 DLTVNDGVLTV

-673 IKIIKKGSGNWLKN
+673 VKIIKKGSGNWLKN

-702 DSQGKEVA
+702 DGQGKEVA

-747 EVTIAEHGKTVTV
+747 EVTISEHGKTVII

-824 LYGKYELVEVKAPV
+824 LYGKYELVEVKAPA
-838 GYVLDTKPVK
+838 GYLLDTKPVK

-874 KTGAVPTKVAKSNGS
+874 KTGAVPTKVAKSNGN

-950 GKYILKETKAPVGY
+950 GKYILKETKAPAGY
-964 VFAKDTE
+964 IFAKDTE

-1013 TVNKEHGV
+1013 TTNKAHGV

-1081 QEVKTTAGLVLDPAV
+1081 QEVKTTAGLILDQAV

-1106 NGIQEINI
+1106 NGIQEVNI

-1128 LKPIELKT
+1128 LNPIELKT

-1145 KVVGATEDVT
+1145 KVLGATEDVT

-1188 VGGKE
+1188 VNGKE

-1245 DDGQTVTVPKFE
+1245 DDGQTVTIPKFE
-1257 LKTTAVNAVDNSKV
+1257 LKTTAVNAADNSKV

-1302 DTDGKPILENGKPVV
+1302 DTDGRPILENGKPVV
-1317 GETKFKAIATSGTVD
+1317 GETKFKATATSGSVD

-1353 YINVGVKLKLVGKHE
+1353 YVGVGVKPKLVGKHE

-1393 KVEDHLGQVTLR
+1393 KVEDRLGQVTLR

-1444 KVKFKVGS
+1444 KVKFKVGG
-1452 ENTFV
+1452 ENTYV
-1457 VKEEP
+1457 VKEDP

-1471 VREGKLIVVNEEG
+1471 VRDGKLIVVNEEG

-1551 LPKEKVEQPKEGTE
+1551 LPKEKVEQPKEG
-1565 PKDGNKPVDGK
+1565 DKPVDGK
-1576 ATTPSDKTDGKDK
+1576 ATTPSDKADGKDK
-1589 PVDKDKKVEAPKGIH
+1589 PADKDKKVEAPKGIH

-1628 FNPTDLELDELVR
+1628 FNPSDLELDELVR

-1657 SVDGGEIA
+1657 SVDGQEIA

-1729 RNTGKPLTKENGEVY
+1729 RNTGKPLTKENGDVY

-1788 IKRAGGIDV
+1788 IKRAGGVDV

-1809 TVEKTTPEVGTKF
+1809 TVEKTTPDVGTKF

-1953 KAIVDGKKEVTI
+1953 KATVDGKKEVTI

>member
-1 MKRFLGALM
+1 M
-10 SFSIL
+10 L
-15 LQPMVSTANQM
+15 LQPVVTTANQM

-34 SDENKVEVTTN
+34 SDEIKVDVTTN

-51 GRNGSSNDKKL
+51 SRNGSSNDKKL
-62 RNSED
+62 RDSVEK
-67 EKDNSSV
+67 KDNSSV

-81 DSPTAMGVDEDGNIT
+81 DSPIAMGLDEDGNIT
-96 YGIGLEKESLSFDV
+96 YGIELEKESLSFDV

-124 DRDSIKAALSNPDF
+124 DKDSIRAALSNPDF

-145 WGTFARSQG
+145 WGAYAKSQG
-154 TKMETWSEIDR
+154 AKMNTWSEIDR

-178 LNLMNLARGV
+178 LNLMNKAQGV
-188 AEYDGGH
+188 AVYDGGH
-195 YTASIKLHPTLMR
+195 YTVKIDLHPVLSQT
-208 LNDAISWSAYTDRY
+208 NDGVTWTGYTDRL
-222 GNKQPGGYKPG
+222 GNYIPGGTRPG
-233 TELGWL
+233 SELSWI
-239 YIGGGL
+239 YVGGGL
-245 VFCLQ
+245 VFCIQ
-250 PDRPLNTGNG
+250 PERGLNTGNG
-260 VTGRRDLASIIGQQ
+260 VTGHRDLASKIGRQ
-274 AVKDLAKLIYVTQGH
+274 AAQDLAKIIYVTQGN
-289 RAGVSLK
+289 RAGVSLTK
-296 EGDISYYRYIA
+296 GSISFERYIA
-307 GQLLVWGYMNRD
+307 GQILIWGYMKQG
-319 ASLGALQP
+319 ASLGEIQP
-327 NLTIKEWES
+327 GLTIAEWS
-336 GSIDRLN
+336 NGAIDRVN
-343 DEINKIRAEIAAL
+343 AEINDIRAGIAAL
-356 DNNGSSLL
+356 ESNGDSLL
-364 VANSQY
+364 IANSEY
-370 TVKPGQVLELNLNGY
+370 TVKPGQVLELNLNSY
-385 KNLSTSVSGI
+385 KNLSTSVNGI
-395 IESAQIVGDK
+395 VESAQIIGDK

-420 IGLLTVDK
+420 VGTVTVDK
-428 DKDKYSILERYQPD
+428 DRDKYSIVERYQPD

-448 TVWLQDFYDPASS
+448 TIWLQDFYDPATS
-461 RVTFNLEDPRGSLR
+461 RVTFNLEDPRGSLK
-475 LKKVDETGEAVPYA
+475 LKKVDDTGEAVPYA
-489 KFNVTGPEGFYRDVE
+489 KFNVTGPDGYNKDVE
-504 VTDGEVTLDDLLAG
+504 VTNGEVTLDDLLAG
-518 DYTIREIEGHT
+518 DYTIREIEGHV

-535 ESKTVTVSDGGFVTE
+535 ESKTVTVTDGGFVTE

-565 RNDSTNMGI
+565 RNDLTNAGI

-601 GKLTFRNLPLGTYNV
+601 GKLTFRDLPLGTYNV

-625 TNGKTYTVKVFKANP
+625 TNGKTYTVKVFKANA
-640 NDTTATVNVKDGNK
+640 NDTTATVTVKDGNT
-654 DLTLNGGVLTV
+654 DLTVNDGVLTV

-673 IKIIKKGSGNWLKN
+673 VKIIKKGSGNWLKN

-702 DSQGKEVA
+702 DGQGKEVA

-747 EVTIAEHGKTVTV
+747 EVTIAEHGKTVTI

-874 KTGAVPTKVAKSNGS
+874 KTGAVPTKVAKSNGN

-944 FEGLEI
+944 LEGLEV
-950 GKYILKETKAPVGY
+950 GKYILKETKAPAGY
-964 VFAKDTE
+964 IFAKDTE

-981 AVVTKD
+981 ALVTKD
-987 TTVAN
+987 TKVAN

-1013 TVNKEHGV
+1013 TTNKAHGV

-1049 LVPAGGIMATLTT
+1049 LVPVGGIMATLTT

-1081 QEVKTTAGLVLDPAV
+1081 QEVKTTAGLILDPAV

-1106 NGIQEINI
+1106 NGVQEVNI

-1128 LKPIELKT
+1128 LNPIELKT

-1155 IVDRVQYKNLIVD
+1155 VVDRVQYKNLIVD

-1188 VGGKE
+1188 VNGKE

-1245 DDGQTVTVPKFE
+1245 DDGQTVTIPKFE
-1257 LKTTAVNAVDNSKV
+1257 LKTTAVNAADNSKV

-1302 DTDGKPILENGKPVV
+1302 DTDGRPILENGKPVV
-1317 GETKFKAIATSGTVD
+1317 GETKFKATATSGSVD

-1353 YINVGVKLKLVGKHE
+1353 YVGVGVKPKLVGKHE

-1393 KVEDHLGQVTLR
+1393 KVEDRLGQVTLR

-1444 KVKFKVGS
+1444 KVKFKVGG
-1452 ENTFV
+1452 ENTYV

-1471 VREGKLIVVNEEG
+1471 VRDGKLIVVNEEG
-1484 TLVKEVP
+1484 ILVKEVP

-1511 LNYDASILENTLKS
+1511 LNYDASILENKLKS
-1525 NEDLTY
+1525 DEDLTY

-1544 LGGKDLT
+1544 LAGKDLT
-1551 LPKEKVEQPKEGTE
+1551 LPKEKVEQPKEGT
-1565 PKDGNKPVDGK
+1565 KPVDGK
-1576 ATTPSDKTDGKDK
+1576 ATTPSDKADGKDK
-1589 PVDKDKKVEAPKGIH
+1589 PADKDKKVEAPKGIH

-1628 FNPTDLELDELVR
+1628 FNPSDLELDELVR

-1657 SVDGGEIA
+1657 SVDGQEIA

-1691 KTNSHLIEVGGTV
+1691 KTNSHLIEVGGTI

-1710 AVYNVINGNE
+1710 AVYNVINGIE

-1729 RNTGKPLTKENGEVY
+1729 RNTGKPLTKENGDVY

-1809 TVEKTTPEVGTKF
+1809 TVEKTTPDVGTKF
-1822 ADVKGSQEI
+1822 ADVKDSQEI

-1953 KAIVDGKKEVTI
+1953 KATVDGKKEVTI

-2094 LVVLVVSGLG
+2094 LVVLVISGLG

>member
-1 MKRFLGALM
+1 MKKRAMKRFLGALM
-10 SFSIL
+10 SFSML
-15 LQPMVSTANQM
+15 LQPVVTTANQM

-34 SDENKVEVTTN
+34 SDETKVDVTTN

-51 GRNGSSNDKKL
+51 SRNGSSNDKKL
-62 RNSED
+62 RDSVEK
-67 EKDNSSV
+67 KDNSSV

-81 DSPTAMGVDEDGNIT
+81 DSPIAMGLDEDGNIT
-96 YGIGLEKESLSFDV
+96 YGIELEKESLSFDV

-124 DRDSIKAALSNPDF
+124 DKDSIRAALSNPDF

-145 WGTFARSQG
+145 WGAYAKSQG
-154 TKMETWSEIDR
+154 AKMNTWSEIDR

-178 LNLMNLARGV
+178 LNLMNKAQGV
-188 AEYDGGH
+188 AVYDGGH
-195 YTASIKLHPTLMR
+195 YTVKIDLHPVLSQT
-208 LNDAISWSAYTDRY
+208 NDGVTWTGYTDRL
-222 GNKQPGGYKPG
+222 GNYIPGGTRPG
-233 TELGWL
+233 SELSWI
-239 YIGGGL
+239 YVGGGL
-245 VFCLQ
+245 VFCIQ
-250 PDRPLNTGNG
+250 PERGLNTGNG
-260 VTGRRDLASIIGQQ
+260 VTGHRDLASKIGRQ
-274 AVKDLAKLIYVTQGH
+274 AAQDLAKIIYVTQGN
-289 RAGVSLK
+289 RAGVSLTK
-296 EGDISYYRYIA
+296 GSIPFERYIA
-307 GQLLVWGYMNRD
+307 GQILIWGYMKQG
-319 ASLGALQP
+319 ASLGEIQP
-327 NLTIKEWES
+327 GLTIAEWS
-336 GSIDRLN
+336 NGAIDRVN
-343 DEINKIRAEIAAL
+343 AEINDIRAGIAAL
-356 DNNGSSLL
+356 ESNGGSLL
-364 VANSQY
+364 IANSEY
-370 TVKPGQVLELNLNGY
+370 TVKPGQVLELNLNSY
-385 KNLSTSVSGI
+385 RNLSTSVSGI
-395 IESAQIVGDK
+395 VESAQIIGDK

-420 IGLLTVDK
+420 IGTVTVDK
-428 DKDKYSILERYQPD
+428 DKDKYSIVERYQPD

-448 TVWLQDFYDPASS
+448 TIWLQEFGDPDTA
-461 RVTFNLEDPRGSLR
+461 RVTFNLEDPRGSLK
-475 LKKVDETGEAVPYA
+475 LKKVDDTGEAVPYA
-489 KFNVTGPEGFYRDVE
+489 KFNVTGPDGYNKDVE
-504 VTDGEVTLDDLLAG
+504 VTNGEVTLDDLLAG
-518 DYTIREIEGHT
+518 DYTIREIEGHV

-535 ESKTVTVSDGGFVTE
+535 ESKTVTVTDGGFVTE

-565 RNDSTNMGI
+565 RNDLTNAGI

-601 GKLTFRNLPLGTYNV
+601 GKLTFRDLPLGTYNV

-625 TNGKTYTVKVFKANP
+625 TNGKTYTVKVFKANA
-640 NDTTATVNVKDGNK
+640 NDTTATVTVKDGNT
-654 DLTLNGGVLTV
+654 DLTVNDGVLTV

-673 IKIIKKGSGNWLKN
+673 VKIIKKGSGNWLKN

-702 DSQGKEVA
+702 DGQGKEVA

-747 EVTIAEHGKTVTV
+747 EVTIAEHGKTVTI

-874 KTGAVPTKVAKSNGS
+874 KTGATPTKVAKSNGS

-950 GKYILKETKAPVGY
+950 GKYILKETKAPAGY
-964 VFAKDTE
+964 IFAKDTE

-987 TTVAN
+987 TKVAN

-1013 TVNKEHGV
+1013 TTNKAHGV

-1081 QEVKTTAGLVLDPAV
+1081 QEVKTTAGLILDQAV

-1106 NGIQEINI
+1106 NGIQEVNI

-1188 VGGKE
+1188 VNGKE

-1245 DDGQTVTVPKFE
+1245 DDGQTVTIPKFE

-1302 DTDGKPILENGKPVV
+1302 DTDGRPILENGKPVV
-1317 GETKFKAIATSGTVD
+1317 GETKFKATATSGSVD

-1353 YINVGVKLKLVGKHE
+1353 YVGVGVKPKLVGKHE

-1393 KVEDHLGQVTLR
+1393 KVEDRLGQVTLR

-1444 KVKFKVGS
+1444 KVKFKVGG
-1452 ENTFV
+1452 ENTYV

-1471 VREGKLIVVNEEG
+1471 VRDGKLIVVNEEG

-1551 LPKEKVEQPKEGTE
+1551 LPKEKVEQPKEG
-1565 PKDGNKPVDGK
+1565 NKPVDGK
-1576 ATTPSDKTDGKDK
+1576 ATTPSDKADGKDK

-1622 DLLKGV
+1622 NLLKGV
-1628 FNPTDLELDELVR
+1628 FNPSDLELDELVR

-1657 SVDGGEIA
+1657 SVDGQEIA

-1788 IKRAGGIDV
+1788 IKRAGGVDV

-1839 IDHVSLKNV
+1839 IDHVALKNV

-1871 ANGKPYESKVT
+1871 ANGKPYEYKVT

-1941 QTIKVNKPVLKT
+1941 QTIKVNKPILKT
-1953 KAIVDGKKEVTI
+1953 RATVDGKKEVTI

-2041 FEKALAY
+2041 FEKAVVY

-2094 LVVLVVSGLG
+2094 LVVLVISGLG

>member
-1 MKRFLGALM
+1 M
-10 SFSIL
+10 L
-15 LQPMVSTANQM
+15 LQPVVTTANQM

-34 SDENKVEVTTN
+34 SDETKVDVTTN

-51 GRNGSSNDKKL
+51 SRNGSSNDKKL
-62 RNSED
+62 RDSVEK
-67 EKDNSSV
+67 KDNSSV

-81 DSPTAMGVDEDGNIT
+81 DSPIAMGLDEDGNIT
-96 YGIGLEKESLSFDV
+96 YGIELEKESLSFDV

-124 DRDSIKAALSNPDF
+124 DKDSIRAALSNPDF

-145 WGTFARSQG
+145 WGAYAKSQG
-154 TKMETWSEIDR
+154 AKMNKWSEIDR

-178 LNLMNLARGV
+178 LNLMNKAQGV
-188 AEYDGGH
+188 AVYDGGH
-195 YTASIKLHPTLMR
+195 YTVKIDLHPVLSQT
-208 LNDAISWSAYTDRY
+208 NDGVTWTGYTDRL
-222 GNKQPGGYKPG
+222 GNYIPGGTRPG
-233 TELGWL
+233 TELSWI
-239 YIGGGL
+239 YVGGGL
-245 VFCLQ
+245 VFCIQ
-250 PDRPLNTGNG
+250 PERGLNTGNG
-260 VTGRRDLASIIGQQ
+260 VTGHRDLASKIGRQ
-274 AVKDLAKLIYVTQGH
+274 AAQDLAKIIYVTQGN
-289 RAGVSLK
+289 RAGVNLTKGS
-296 EGDISYYRYIA
+296 ISFERYIA
-307 GQLLVWGYMNRD
+307 GQILIWGYMKQG
-319 ASLGALQP
+319 ASLGEIQP
-327 NLTIKEWES
+327 GLTIAEWS
-336 GSIDRLN
+336 NGAIDRVN
-343 DEINKIRAEIAAL
+343 AEINDIRAGIAAL
-356 DNNGSSLL
+356 ESNGGSLL
-364 VANSQY
+364 IANSEY
-370 TVKPGQVLELNLNGY
+370 TVKPGQVLELNLNSY

-395 IESAQIVGDK
+395 VESAQIIGDK

-420 IGLLTVDK
+420 VGAVTVDK
-428 DKDKYSILERYQPD
+428 DRDKYSIVERYQPD

-448 TVWLQDFYDPASS
+448 TIWLQDFYDPASAE
-461 RVTFNLEDPRGSLR
+461 VKFNLEDPRGSLK
-475 LKKVDETGEAVPYA
+475 LKKVDDTGEVVPYA
-489 KFNVTGPEGFYRDVE
+489 KFNVTGPDGYNKDVE
-504 VTDGEVTLDDLLAG
+504 VTNGEVTLDDLLAG
-518 DYTIREIEGHT
+518 DYTIREIEGHV

-535 ESKTVTVSDGGFVTE
+535 ESKTVTVTDGGFVTE

-565 RNDSTNMGI
+565 RNDLTNAGI

-601 GKLTFRNLPLGTYNV
+601 GKLTFRDLPLGTYNV

-625 TNGKTYTVKVFKANP
+625 TNGKTYTVKVFKANA
-640 NDTTATVNVKDGNK
+640 NDTTATVTVKDGNT
-654 DLTLNGGVLTV
+654 DLTVNDGVLTV

-673 IKIIKKGSGNWLKN
+673 VKIIKKGSGNWLKN

-702 DSQGKEVA
+702 DGQGKEVA

-747 EVTIAEHGKTVTV
+747 EVTIAEHGKTVTI

-874 KTGAVPTKVAKSNGS
+874 KTGATPTKVAKSNGS

-950 GKYILKETKAPVGY
+950 GKYILKETKAPAGY
-964 VFAKDTE
+964 IFAKDTE

-987 TTVAN
+987 TKVTN

-1013 TVNKEHGV
+1013 TTNKAHGV

-1081 QEVKTTAGLVLDPAV
+1081 QEVKTTAGLILDPAV

-1106 NGIQEINI
+1106 NGIQEVNI

-1128 LKPIELKT
+1128 LNPIELKT

-1188 VGGKE
+1188 VNGKE

-1245 DDGQTVTVPKFE
+1245 DDGQTVTIPKFE
-1257 LKTTAVNAVDNSKV
+1257 LKTTAVNAADNSKV

-1302 DTDGKPILENGKPVV
+1302 DTDGRPILENGKPVV
-1317 GETKFKAIATSGTVD
+1317 GETKFKATATSGSVD

-1353 YINVGVKLKLVGKHE
+1353 YVGVGVKPKLVGKHE

-1393 KVEDHLGQVTLR
+1393 KVEDRLGQVTLR

-1444 KVKFKVGS
+1444 KVKFKVGG
-1452 ENTFV
+1452 ENTYV

-1471 VREGKLIVVNEEG
+1471 VRDGKLIVVNEEG

-1551 LPKEKVEQPKEGTE
+1551 LPKEKVEQPKEG
-1565 PKDGNKPVDGK
+1565 NKPVDGK
-1576 ATTPSDKTDGKDK
+1576 ATTPFDKADGKDK
-1589 PVDKDKKVEAPKGIH
+1589 PADKDKKVEAPKGIH

-1628 FNPTDLELDELVR
+1628 FNPSDLELDELVR

-1657 SVDGGEIA
+1657 SVDGQEIA

-1729 RNTGKPLTKENGEVY
+1729 RNTGKPLTKENGDVY

-1772 VNVADIKTSH
+1772 VNMADVKTSH

-1788 IKRAGGIDV
+1788 IKRAGGVDV

-1809 TVEKTTPEVGTKF
+1809 TIEKTTPEVGTKF

-1953 KAIVDGKKEVTI
+1953 KATVDGKKEVTI

-2094 LVVLVVSGLG
+2094 LVVLVISGLG

>member
-1 MKRFLGALM
+1 M
-10 SFSIL
+10 L
-15 LQPMVSTANQM
+15 LQPVVTTANQM

-34 SDENKVEVTTN
+34 SDETRVDVTTN

-51 GRNGSSNDKKL
+51 SRNGSSNDKKL
-62 RNSED
+62 RDSVEK
-67 EKDNSSV
+67 KDNSSV

-81 DSPTAMGVDEDGNIT
+81 DSPIAMGLDEDGNIT
-96 YGIGLEKESLSFDV
+96 YGIELERESLSFDV

-124 DRDSIKAALSNPDF
+124 DKDSIRAALSNPDF

-145 WGTFARSQG
+145 WGAYAKSQG
-154 TKMETWSEIDR
+154 AKMNTWSEIDR

-178 LNLMNLARGV
+178 LNLMNKAQGV
-188 AEYDGGH
+188 AVYDGGH
-195 YTASIKLHPTLMR
+195 YTVKIDLHPVLSQT
-208 LNDAISWSAYTDRY
+208 NDGVTWTGYTDRL
-222 GNKQPGGYKPG
+222 GNYIPGGTRPG
-233 TELGWL
+233 TELSWI
-239 YIGGGL
+239 YVGGVL
-245 VFCLQ
+245 VFCIQ
-250 PDRPLNTGNG
+250 PERGLNTGNG
-260 VTGRRDLASIIGQQ
+260 VTGHRDLASKIGRQ
-274 AVKDLAKLIYVTQGH
+274 AAQDLAKIIYVTQGN
-289 RAGVSLK
+289 RAGVSLTK
-296 EGDISYYRYIA
+296 GSISFERYIA
-307 GQLLVWGYMNRD
+307 GQILIWGYMKQG
-319 ASLGALQP
+319 ASLGEIQP
-327 NLTIKEWES
+327 GLTIAEWS
-336 GSIDRLN
+336 NGAIDRVN
-343 DEINKIRAEIAAL
+343 AEINDIRAGIAAL
-356 DNNGSSLL
+356 ESNGDSLL
-364 VANSQY
+364 IANSEY
-370 TVKPGQVLELNLNGY
+370 TVKPGQVLELNLNSY
-385 KNLSTSVSGI
+385 KNLSTSVNGI
-395 IESAQIVGDK
+395 VESAQIIGDK

-420 IGLLTVDK
+420 VGTVTVDK
-428 DKDKYSILERYQPD
+428 DRDKYSIVERYQPD

-448 TVWLQDFYDPASS
+448 TIWLQDFYDPATS
-461 RVTFNLEDPRGSLR
+461 RVTFNLEDPRGSLK
-475 LKKVDETGEAVPYA
+475 LKKVDDTGEAVPYA
-489 KFNVTGPEGFYRDVE
+489 KFNVTGPDGYNKDVE
-504 VTDGEVTLDDLLAG
+504 VTNGEVTLDDLLAG
-518 DYTIREIEGHT
+518 DYTIREIEGHV

-535 ESKTVTVSDGGFVTE
+535 ESKTVTVTDGGFVTE

-565 RNDSTNMGI
+565 RNDLTNAGI

-601 GKLTFRNLPLGTYNV
+601 GKLTFRDLPLGTYNV

-625 TNGKTYTVKVFKANP
+625 TNGKTYTVKVFKANA
-640 NDTTATVNVKDGNK
+640 NDTTATVTVKDGNT
-654 DLTLNGGVLTV
+654 DLTVNDGVLTV

-673 IKIIKKGSGNWLKN
+673 VKIIKKGSGNWLKN

-702 DSQGKEVA
+702 NGQGKEVA

-747 EVTIAEHGKTVTV
+747 EVTIAEHGKTVTI

-874 KTGAVPTKVAKSNGS
+874 KTGATPTKVAKSNGS

-950 GKYILKETKAPVGY
+950 GKYILKETKAPAGY
-964 VFAKDTE
+964 IFAKDTE

-1013 TVNKEHGV
+1013 TTNKAHGV

-1049 LVPAGGIMATLTT
+1049 LVPVGGIMATLTT

-1081 QEVKTTAGLVLDPAV
+1081 QEVKTTAGLILDQAV

-1106 NGIQEINI
+1106 NGIQEVNI

-1128 LKPIELKT
+1128 LNPIELKT

-1145 KVVGATEDVT
+1145 KVLGATEDVT

-1188 VGGKE
+1188 VNGKE

-1245 DDGQTVTVPKFE
+1245 DDGQTVTIPKFE
-1257 LKTTAVNAVDNSKV
+1257 LKTTAVNAADNSKV

-1302 DTDGKPILENGKPVV
+1302 DTDGRPILENGKPVV
-1317 GETKFKAIATSGTVD
+1317 GETKFKATATSGSVD

-1353 YINVGVKLKLVGKHE
+1353 YVGVGVKPKLVGKHE

-1393 KVEDHLGQVTLR
+1393 KVEDRLGQVTLR

-1444 KVKFKVGS
+1444 KVKFKVGG
-1452 ENTFV
+1452 ENTYV

-1471 VREGKLIVVNEEG
+1471 VLDGKLIVVNEEG

-1551 LPKEKVEQPKEGTE
+1551 LPKENVEQPKE
-1565 PKDGNKPVDGK
+1565 GNKPVDGK
-1576 ATTPSDKTDGKDK
+1576 ATTPSDKADGKDK
-1589 PVDKDKKVEAPKGIH
+1589 PADKDKKVEAPKGIH

-1628 FNPTDLELDELVR
+1628 FNPSDLELDELVR

-1657 SVDGGEIA
+1657 SVDGQEIA

-1729 RNTGKPLTKENGEVY
+1729 RNTGKPLTKENGDVY

-1809 TVEKTTPEVGTKF
+1809 TVEKTTPEVGTEF

-1953 KAIVDGKKEVTI
+1953 KATVDGKKEVTI

-2094 LVVLVVSGLG
+2094 LVVLVISGLG

>member
-1 MKRFLGALM
+1 MKKRAMKRFLGALM
-10 SFSIL
+10 SFSML
-15 LQPMVSTANQM
+15 LQPVVTTANQM

-34 SDENKVEVTTN
+34 SDETKVDVTTN

-51 GRNGSSNDKKL
+51 SRNGSSNDKKL
-62 RNSED
+62 RDSVEK
-67 EKDNSSV
+67 KDNSSV

-81 DSPTAMGVDEDGNIT
+81 DSPIAMGLDEDGNIT
-96 YGIGLEKESLSFDV
+96 YGIELEKESLSFDV

-124 DRDSIKAALSNPDF
+124 DKDSIRAALSNPDF

-145 WGTFARSQG
+145 WGAYAKSQG
-154 TKMETWSEIDR
+154 AKMNTWSEIDR

-178 LNLMNLARGV
+178 LNLMNKAQGV
-188 AEYDGGH
+188 AVYDGGH
-195 YTASIKLHPTLMR
+195 YTVKIDLHPVLSQT
-208 LNDAISWSAYTDRY
+208 NDGVTWTGYTDRL
-222 GNKQPGGYKPG
+222 GNYIPGGTRPG
-233 TELGWL
+233 TELSWI
-239 YIGGGL
+239 YVGGGL
-245 VFCLQ
+245 VFCIQ
-250 PDRPLNTGNG
+250 PERTLNTGNG
-260 VTGRRDLASIIGQQ
+260 VTGHHDLASKIGRQ
-274 AVKDLAKLIYVTQGH
+274 AAQDLAKIIYVTQGN
-289 RAGVSLK
+289 RAGVSLTK
-296 EGDISYYRYIA
+296 GSISFERYIA
-307 GQLLVWGYMNRD
+307 GQILIWGYMKQG
-319 ASLGALQP
+319 ASLGEIQP
-327 NLTIKEWES
+327 GLTIAEWS
-336 GSIDRLN
+336 NGAIDRVN
-343 DEINKIRAEIAAL
+343 AEINDIRAGIAAL
-356 DNNGSSLL
+356 ESNGDSLL
-364 VANSQY
+364 IANSEY
-370 TVKPGQVLELNLNGY
+370 TVKPGQVLELNLNSY
-385 KNLSTSVSGI
+385 RNLSTSVNGI
-395 IESAQIVGDK
+395 VESAQIIGDK

-420 IGLLTVDK
+420 VGTVTVDK
-428 DKDKYSILERYQPD
+428 DKDKYSIVERYQPD

-448 TVWLQDFYDPASS
+448 TIWLQDFGDPATS
-461 RVTFNLEDPRGSLR
+461 RVTFNLEDPRGSLK
-475 LKKVDETGEAVPYA
+475 LKKVDDTGEAVPYA
-489 KFNVTGPEGFYRDVE
+489 KFNVTGPDGYNKDVE
-504 VTDGEVTLDDLLAG
+504 VTNGEVTLDDLLAG
-518 DYTIREIEGHT
+518 DYTIREIEGHV

-535 ESKTVTVSDGGFVTE
+535 ESKTVTVTDGGFVTE

-565 RNDSTNMGI
+565 RNDLTNAGI

-601 GKLTFRNLPLGTYNV
+601 GKLTFRDLPLGTYNV

-625 TNGKTYTVKVFKANP
+625 TNGKTYTVKVFKANA
-640 NDTTATVNVKDGNK
+640 NDTTATVTVKDGNT
-654 DLTLNGGVLTV
+654 DLTVNDGVLTV

-673 IKIIKKGSGNWLKN
+673 VKIIKKGSGNWLKN

-702 DSQGKEVA
+702 DGQGKEVA

-747 EVTIAEHGKTVTV
+747 EVTISEHGKTVTI

-874 KTGAVPTKVAKSNGS
+874 KTGATPTKVAKSNGS

-950 GKYILKETKAPVGY
+950 GKYILKETKAPAGY

-981 AVVTKD
+981 ALVTKD

-1013 TVNKEHGV
+1013 TANKEHGV

-1081 QEVKTTAGLVLDPAV
+1081 QEVKTTAGLILDQAV

-1106 NGIQEINI
+1106 NGIQEVNI

-1128 LKPIELKT
+1128 LNPIELKT

-1188 VGGKE
+1188 VNGKE

-1245 DDGQTVTVPKFE
+1245 DDGQTVTIPKFE
-1257 LKTTAVNAVDNSKV
+1257 LKTTAVNAADNSKV

-1302 DTDGKPILENGKPVV
+1302 DTDGRPILENGKPVV
-1317 GETKFKAIATSGTVD
+1317 GETKFKATATSGSID

-1353 YINVGVKLKLVGKHE
+1353 YVGVGVKPKLVGKHE

-1393 KVEDHLGQVTLR
+1393 KVEDRLGQVTLR

-1444 KVKFKVGS
+1444 KVKFKVGG
-1452 ENTFV
+1452 ENTYV

-1471 VREGKLIVVNEEG
+1471 VRDGKLIVVNEEG
-1484 TLVKEVP
+1484 ALVKEVP

-1551 LPKEKVEQPKEGTE
+1551 LPKE
-1565 PKDGNKPVDGK
+1565 GNKPVDSK
-1576 ATTPSDKTDGKDK
+1576 ATTPSDKADGKDK
-1589 PVDKDKKVEAPKGIH
+1589 PADKDKKVEAPKGIH

-1628 FNPTDLELDELVR
+1628 FNPSDLELDELVR

-1657 SVDGGEIA
+1657 SVDGQEIA

-1729 RNTGKPLTKENGEVY
+1729 RNTGKPLTKENGDVY

-1809 TVEKTTPEVGTKF
+1809 TVEKTTPDVGTKF
-1822 ADVKGSQEI
+1822 ADVKGSQEV

-1848 VNGKKYEVTGTIM
+1848 INGKKYEVTGTIM
-1861 DKATG
+1861 DKSTG

-1953 KAIVDGKKEVTI
+1953 KATVDGKKEVTI

-2094 LVVLVVSGLG
+2094 LVVLVISGLG

>member
-1 MKRFLGALM
+1 M
-10 SFSIL
+10 L
-15 LQPMVSTANQM
+15 LQPVVTTANQM

-34 SDENKVEVTTN
+34 SDETKVDVTTN

-51 GRNGSSNDKKL
+51 SRNGSSNDKKL
-62 RNSED
+62 HDSVEK
-67 EKDNSSV
+67 KDNSSV

-81 DSPTAMGVDEDGNIT
+81 DSPIAMGLDEDGNIT
-96 YGIGLEKESLSFDV
+96 YGIELEKESLSFDV

-124 DRDSIKAALSNPDF
+124 DKDSIRAALSNPDF

-145 WGTFARSQG
+145 WGEYAKSQG
-154 TKMETWSEIDR
+154 AKMNTWSEIDR

-178 LNLMNLARGV
+178 LNLMNKAHGI
-188 AEYDGGH
+188 AEYNGGH
-195 YTASIKLHPTLMR
+195 YTVNIDLHPVLSQR
-208 LNDAISWSAYTDRY
+208 NDGVTWTGYTDRL
-222 GNKQPGGYKPG
+222 GNYIPGGTRPG
-233 TELGWL
+233 SELSWI
-239 YIGGGL
+239 YVGGGL
-245 VFCLQ
+245 VFCIQ
-250 PDRPLNTGNG
+250 PERGLNTGNG
-260 VTGRRDLASIIGQQ
+260 VTGRHDLASKIGRQ
-274 AVKDLAKLIYVTQGH
+274 AAQDLAKIIYVTQGNK
-289 RAGVSLK
+289 AGVSLTK
-296 EGDISYYRYIA
+296 GSISFERYIA
-307 GQLLVWGYMNRD
+307 GQILIWGYMRQG
-319 ASLGALQP
+319 ASLGEIQP
-327 NLTIKEWES
+327 GLTIAEWS
-336 GSIDRLN
+336 DGAIDAVN
-343 DEINKIRAEIAAL
+343 AEINDIRAGIAAL
-356 DNNGSSLL
+356 EGNGDSLL
-364 VANSQY
+364 IANSEY
-370 TVKPGQVLELNLNGY
+370 TVKPGQVLELNLNSY

-395 IESAQIVGDK
+395 VESAQIIGDK

-420 IGLLTVDK
+420 IGTVTVDK
-428 DKDKYSILERYQPD
+428 DKDKYSVVERYQPD

-448 TVWLQDFYDPASS
+448 TIWLQDFGDPDTA
-461 RVTFNLEDPRGSLR
+461 RVTFNLEDPRGSLK
-475 LKKVDETGEAVPYA
+475 LKKVDDTGEAVPYA
-489 KFNVTGPEGFYRDVE
+489 KFNVTGPDGYNKDVE
-504 VTDGEVTLDDLLAG
+504 VTNGEVTLDDLLAG
-518 DYTIREIEGHT
+518 DYTIREIEGHV

-535 ESKTVTVSDGGFVTE
+535 ESKTVTVTDGGVATE

-565 RNDSTNMGI
+565 RNDLTNAGI
-574 SGVKFKLTGNSVYN
+574 SGVKFKLTGTSVYN

-601 GKLTFRNLPLGTYNV
+601 GKLTFRDLPLGTYNV

-625 TNGKTYTVKVFKANP
+625 TNGKTYTVKVFKANA
-640 NDTTATVNVKDGNK
+640 NDTTATVTVKDGNT
-654 DLTLNGGVLTV
+654 DLTVNDGVLTV

-673 IKIIKKGSGNWLKN
+673 VKIIKKGSGNWLKN

-702 DSQGKEVA
+702 DGQGKEVA

-747 EVTIAEHGKTVTV
+747 EVTISEHGKTVTI

-824 LYGKYELVEVKAPV
+824 LYGKYELVEVKAPA
-838 GYVLDTKPVK
+838 GYLLDTKPVK

-855 TVVSLNFADVR
+855 TIVSLNFADVR

-874 KTGAVPTKVAKSNGS
+874 KTGAVPTKVAKSNGN

-944 FEGLEI
+944 LEGLEI
-950 GKYILKETKAPVGY
+950 GKYILKETKAPAGY
-964 VFAKDTE
+964 IFAKDTE

-1013 TVNKEHGV
+1013 TTNKEHGV

-1106 NGIQEINI
+1106 NGIQEVNI

-1128 LKPIELKT
+1128 LNPIELKT

-1188 VGGKE
+1188 VNGKE

-1245 DDGQTVTVPKFE
+1245 DDGQTVTIPKFE

-1302 DTDGKPILENGKPVV
+1302 DTDGRPILENGKPVV
-1317 GETKFKAIATSGTVD
+1317 GETKFKATATSGSVD

-1353 YINVGVKLKLVGKHE
+1353 YVGVGVKPKLVGKHE

-1393 KVEDHLGQVTLR
+1393 KVEDRLGQVTLR

-1444 KVKFKVGS
+1444 KVKFKVGG
-1452 ENTFV
+1452 ENTYV

-1471 VREGKLIVVNEEG
+1471 VRDGKLIVVNEEG

-1551 LPKEKVEQPKEGTE
+1551 LPKEKVEQPKEG
-1565 PKDGNKPVDGK
+1565 NKPVDGK
-1576 ATTPSDKTDGKDK
+1576 ATTPSDKADGKDK
-1589 PVDKDKKVEAPKGIH
+1589 PADKDKKVEAPKGIH

-1622 DLLKGV
+1622 SLLKGV
-1628 FNPTDLELDELVR
+1628 FNPSDLELDELVR

-1657 SVDGGEIA
+1657 SVDGQEIA

-1729 RNTGKPLTKENGEVY
+1729 RNTGKPLTKENGDVY

-1861 DKATG
+1861 DKVTG

-1902 EFEIDASKLAGKEI
+1902 EFEIDASNLAGKEI

-1922 RKAGDPEVIGSHK
+1922 RKAGDPDVIGSHK

-1953 KAIVDGKKEVTI
+1953 KATVDGKKEVTI

-2094 LVVLVVSGLG
+2094 LAVLVISGLG

>member
-1 MKRFLGALM
+1 MKKRAMKRFLGALM
-10 SFSIL
+10 SFSML
-15 LQPMVSTANQM
+15 LQPMVTTANQM

-34 SDENKVEVTTN
+34 SDETKVDVTTN

-51 GRNGSSNDKKL
+51 SRNGSSNDKKL
-62 RNSED
+62 RDSVEK
-67 EKDNSSV
+67 KDNSSV

-81 DSPTAMGVDEDGNIT
+81 DSPIAMGLDEDGNIT
-96 YGIGLEKESLSFDV
+96 YGIELEKESLSFDV

-124 DRDSIKAALSNPDF
+124 DKDSIRAALSNPDF

-145 WGTFARSQG
+145 WGAYAKSQG
-154 TKMETWSEIDR
+154 AKMNTWSEIDR

-178 LNLMNLARGV
+178 LNLMNKAQGV
-188 AEYDGGH
+188 AVYDGGH
-195 YTASIKLHPTLMR
+195 YTVKIDLHPVLSQT
-208 LNDAISWSAYTDRY
+208 NDGVTWTGYTDRL
-222 GNKQPGGYKPG
+222 GNYIPGGTRPG
-233 TELGWL
+233 SELSWI
-239 YIGGGL
+239 YVGGGL
-245 VFCLQ
+245 VFCIQ
-250 PDRPLNTGNG
+250 PERGLNTGNG
-260 VTGRRDLASIIGQQ
+260 VTGHRDLASKIGRQ
-274 AVKDLAKLIYVTQGH
+274 AAQDLAKIIYVTQGN
-289 RAGVSLK
+289 RAGVSLTK
-296 EGDISYYRYIA
+296 GSISFERYIA
-307 GQLLVWGYMNRD
+307 GQILIWGYMKQG
-319 ASLGALQP
+319 ASLGEIQP
-327 NLTIKEWES
+327 GLTIAEWS
-336 GSIDRLN
+336 NGAIDRVN
-343 DEINKIRAEIAAL
+343 AEINDIRAGIAAL
-356 DNNGSSLL
+356 ESNGGSLL
-364 VANSQY
+364 IANSEY
-370 TVKPGQVLELNLNGY
+370 TVKPGQVLELNLNSY

-395 IESAQIVGDK
+395 VESAQIIGDK
-405 VRIKIKDRDALGGAK
+405 VRIKIKDRDALGDAKVGAV
-420 IGLLTVDK
+420 TVDK
-428 DKDKYSILERYQPD
+428 DRDKYSIVERYQPD

-448 TVWLQDFYDPASS
+448 TIWLQDFYDPASAE
-461 RVTFNLEDPRGSLR
+461 VKFNLEDPRGSLK
-475 LKKVDETGEAVPYA
+475 LKKVDDTGEAVPYA
-489 KFNVTGPEGFYRDVE
+489 KFNVTGPDGYNKDVE
-504 VTDGEVTLDDLLAG
+504 VTNGEVTLDDLLAG
-518 DYTIREIEGHT
+518 DYTIREIEGHV

-535 ESKTVTVSDGGFVTE
+535 ESKTVTVTDGGFVTE

-565 RNDSTNMGI
+565 RNDLTNAGI

-601 GKLTFRNLPLGTYNV
+601 GKLTFRDLPLGTYNV

-625 TNGKTYTVKVFKANP
+625 TNGKTYTVKVFKANA
-640 NDTTATVNVKDGNK
+640 NDTTATVTVKDGNT
-654 DLTLNGGVLTV
+654 DLTVNDGVLTV

-673 IKIIKKGSGNWLKN
+673 VKIIKKGSGNWLKN

-702 DSQGKEVA
+702 DGQGKEVA

-747 EVTIAEHGKTVTV
+747 EVTIAEHGKTVTI

-855 TVVSLNFADVR
+855 TVVSLNFADIR

-874 KTGAVPTKVAKSNGS
+874 KTGATPTKVAKSNGS

-950 GKYILKETKAPVGY
+950 GKYILKETKAPAGY
-964 VFAKDTE
+964 IFAKDTE

-981 AVVTKD
+981 ALVTKD
-987 TTVAN
+987 TKVAN

-1013 TVNKEHGV
+1013 TTNKAHGV

-1081 QEVKTTAGLVLDPAV
+1081 QEVKTTAGLILDQAV

-1106 NGIQEINI
+1106 NGIQEVNI

-1128 LKPIELKT
+1128 LNPIELKT

-1145 KVVGATEDVT
+1145 KVLGATEDVT

-1188 VGGKE
+1188 VNGKE

-1245 DDGQTVTVPKFE
+1245 DDGQTVTIPKFE
-1257 LKTTAVNAVDNSKV
+1257 LKTTAVNAADNSKV

-1302 DTDGKPILENGKPVV
+1302 DTDGRPILENGKPVV
-1317 GETKFKAIATSGTVD
+1317 GETKFKATATSGSVD

-1353 YINVGVKLKLVGKHE
+1353 YVGVGVKPKLVGKHE

-1393 KVEDHLGQVTLR
+1393 KVEDRLGQVTLR

-1444 KVKFKVGS
+1444 KVKFKVGG
-1452 ENTFV
+1452 ENTYV

-1471 VREGKLIVVNEEG
+1471 VRDGKLIVVNEEG

-1551 LPKEKVEQPKEGTE
+1551 LPKEKVEQPKEGT
-1565 PKDGNKPVDGK
+1565 KPVDGK
-1576 ATTPSDKTDGKDK
+1576 ATTPSDKADGKDK
-1589 PVDKDKKVEAPKGIH
+1589 PADKDKKVEAPKGIH

-1628 FNPTDLELDELVR
+1628 FNPSDLELDELVR

-1657 SVDGGEIA
+1657 SVDGQEIA

-1729 RNTGKPLTKENGEVY
+1729 RNTGKPLTKENGDVY

-1848 VNGKKYEVTGTIM
+1848 VNGKKYEVTGNIM

-1953 KAIVDGKKEVTI
+1953 KATVDGKKEVTI

-2094 LVVLVVSGLG
+2094 LVVLVISGLG

>member
-1 MKRFLGALM
+1 M
-10 SFSIL
+10 L
-15 LQPMVSTANQM
+15 LQPVVTTANQM

-34 SDENKVEVTTN
+34 SDETKVDVTTN

-51 GRNGSSNDKKL
+51 SRNGSSNDKKL
-62 RNSED
+62 RDSVEK
-67 EKDNSSV
+67 KDNSSV

-81 DSPTAMGVDEDGNIT
+81 DSPIAMGLDEDGNIT
-96 YGIGLEKESLSFDV
+96 YGIELEKESLSFDV

-124 DRDSIKAALSNPDF
+124 DKDSIRAALSNPDF

-145 WGTFARSQG
+145 WGAYAKSQG
-154 TKMETWSEIDR
+154 AKMNTWSEIDR

-178 LNLMNLARGV
+178 LNLMNKAQGV
-188 AEYDGGH
+188 AVYDGGH
-195 YTASIKLHPTLMR
+195 YTVKIDLHPVLSQT
-208 LNDAISWSAYTDRY
+208 NDGVTWTGYTDRL
-222 GNKQPGGYKPG
+222 GNYIPGGTRPG
-233 TELGWL
+233 SELSWI
-239 YIGGGL
+239 YVGGGL
-245 VFCLQ
+245 VFCIQ
-250 PDRPLNTGNG
+250 PERGLNTGNG
-260 VTGRRDLASIIGQQ
+260 VTGHRDLASKIGRQ
-274 AVKDLAKLIYVTQGH
+274 AAQDLAKIIYVTQGN
-289 RAGVSLK
+289 RAGVSLTK
-296 EGDISYYRYIA
+296 GSISFERYIA
-307 GQLLVWGYMNRD
+307 GQILIWGYMKQG
-319 ASLGALQP
+319 ASLGEIQP
-327 NLTIKEWES
+327 GLTIAEWS
-336 GSIDRLN
+336 NGAIDRVN
-343 DEINKIRAEIAAL
+343 AEINDIRAGIAAL
-356 DNNGSSLL
+356 ESNGDSLL
-364 VANSQY
+364 IANSEY
-370 TVKPGQVLELNLNGY
+370 TVKPGQVLELNLNSY
-385 KNLSTSVSGI
+385 KNLSTSVNGI
-395 IESAQIVGDK
+395 VESAQIIGDK

-420 IGLLTVDK
+420 VGTVTVDK
-428 DKDKYSILERYQPD
+428 DRDKYSIVERYQPD

-448 TVWLQDFYDPASS
+448 TIWLQDFYDPATS
-461 RVTFNLEDPRGSLR
+461 RVTFNLEDPRGSLK
-475 LKKVDETGEAVPYA
+475 LKKVDDTGEAVPYA
-489 KFNVTGPEGFYRDVE
+489 KFNVTGPDGYNKDVE
-504 VTDGEVTLDDLLAG
+504 VTNGEVTLDDLLAG
-518 DYTIREIEGHT
+518 DYTIREIEGHV

-535 ESKTVTVSDGGFVTE
+535 ESKTVTVTDGGFVTE

-565 RNDSTNMGI
+565 RNDLTNAGI

-601 GKLTFRNLPLGTYNV
+601 GKLTFRDLPLGTYNV

-625 TNGKTYTVKVFKANP
+625 TNGKTYTVKVFKANA
-640 NDTTATVNVKDGNK
+640 NDTTATVTVKDGNT
-654 DLTLNGGVLTV
+654 DLTVNDGVLTV

-673 IKIIKKGSGNWLKN
+673 VKIIKKGSGNWLKN

-702 DSQGKEVA
+702 DGQGKEVA

-747 EVTIAEHGKTVTV
+747 EVTIAEHGKTVTI

-874 KTGAVPTKVAKSNGS
+874 KTGAVPTKVAKSNGN

-950 GKYILKETKAPVGY
+950 GKYILKETKAPAGY
-964 VFAKDTE
+964 IFAKDTE

-1013 TVNKEHGV
+1013 TTNKAHGV

-1049 LVPAGGIMATLTT
+1049 LVPVGGIMATLTT

-1188 VGGKE
+1188 VNGKE

-1245 DDGQTVTVPKFE
+1245 DDGQTVTIPKFE
-1257 LKTTAVNAVDNSKV
+1257 LKTTAVNAADNSKV

-1302 DTDGKPILENGKPVV
+1302 DTDGRPILENGKPVV
-1317 GETKFKAIATSGTVD
+1317 GETKFKATATSGSVD

-1353 YINVGVKLKLVGKHE
+1353 YVGVGVKPKLVGKHE

-1393 KVEDHLGQVTLR
+1393 KVEDRLGQVTLR

-1444 KVKFKVGS
+1444 KVKFKVGG
-1452 ENTFV
+1452 ENTYV

-1471 VREGKLIVVNEEG
+1471 VRDGKLIVVNEEG

-1511 LNYDASILENTLKS
+1511 LNYDASILENKLKS
-1525 NEDLTY
+1525 DEDLTY

-1544 LGGKDLT
+1544 LAGKDLT
-1551 LPKEKVEQPKEGTE
+1551 LPKEKVEQPKEGT
-1565 PKDGNKPVDGK
+1565 KPVDGK
-1576 ATTPSDKTDGKDK
+1576 VTTPSDKADGKDK

-1622 DLLKGV
+1622 NLLKGV
-1628 FNPTDLELDELVR
+1628 FNPSDLELDELVR

-1657 SVDGGEIA
+1657 SVDGQEIA

-1729 RNTGKPLTKENGEVY
+1729 RNTGKPLTKENGDVY
-1744 TNTVKVKVNVDGAKQ
+1744 TNTVKVKVNIDGAKQ

-1809 TVEKTTPEVGTKF
+1809 TVEKTTPDVGTKF

-1953 KAIVDGKKEVTI
+1953 KATVDGKKEVTI

-2094 LVVLVVSGLG
+2094 LVVLVISGLG